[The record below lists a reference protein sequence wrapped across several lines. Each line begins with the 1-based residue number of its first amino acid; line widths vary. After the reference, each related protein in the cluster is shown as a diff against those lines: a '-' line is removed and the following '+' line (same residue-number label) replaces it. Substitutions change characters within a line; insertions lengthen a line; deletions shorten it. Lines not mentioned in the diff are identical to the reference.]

1 VPHSHGGVTHSH
13 APLPAGGPGVSI
25 RNLLT
30 LGISG
35 GLVPCPSALLVMLG
49 AVAVNRVAF
58 GLVLIAAFSLGLAV
72 VLMGTGLA
80 RVYAGRLFDRLPIN
94 ARAIQWVSAGSALI
108 MAVIGLMAVWQA
120 LGQITI

>member
-1 VPHSHGGVTHSH
+1 VAASSHRE
-13 APLPAGGPGVSI
+13 APLIASDPQADNTD

-58 GLVLIAAFSLGLAV
+58 GLVLIVAFSLGLAV

-80 RVYAGRLFDRLPIN
+80 LVYAGRLFDRLPIN
-94 ARAIQWVSAGSALI
+94 ARSIQWVSAGSALI
-108 MAVIGLMAVWQA
+108 MAVIGLVAVWQA